1 MKLKFALVISTALA
15 FTSCK
20 PKLDANTPE
29 KGNMDPTRFVSVGGS
44 TTAGFADGALYA
56 GGQENSIGNILATQ
70 FQLVGGG
77 SFLQPLMS
85 SSSVGIGFTGK
96 SKSIL
101 GYKEDCKFVISLS
114 PIPFNVAGGDT
125 AALGASVYASPF
137 NNMGVPGMTAT
148 EMFLPGFGNPAN
160 GAGNYSSFFARMAS
174 NPTTSSVLSDAMAAN
189 PTFFSLYTG
198 EQDILNYALNG
209 GGSATITPVNG
220 AAGVGFDGSITTAVA
235 TLTSNGAK
243 GVIGNVPDVTL
254 YPFFNTIPYNGLK
267 LDAASAQNLNNILC
281 SAGMTFA
288 EGNNAFIIEDSSIP
302 FFGYR
307 QIKPGEL
314 ILLSVPLDKI
324 KCEGMGSTTG
334 GIPEEY
340 ILTLEEVAN
349 IKAAINS
356 YNAVIS
362 QVASTYGLAL
372 ADVNTLLK
380 SVKTGVV
387 FNGIGLN
394 ANFVSGGTFSLD
406 GIHLNPI
413 GNAMVSNVFIKAIN
427 QTFGSTIP
435 QVDATKYRGVKFP

>member
-1 MKLKFALVISTALA
+1 MKLKFALVILTAVA

-56 GGQENSIGNILATQ
+56 EGQENSIGNILATQ

-77 SFLQPLMS
+77 SFLQPLLS

-101 GYKEDCKFVISLS
+101 GYKTDCTGTTSLS
-114 PIPFNVAGGDT
+114 PIPFSAFGGDVD
-125 AALGASVYASPF
+125 ALGTNIYASPF

-160 GAGNYSSFFARMAS
+160 GTGNYSSFFARMAS
-174 NPTTSSVLSDAMAAN
+174 NQATSSVLSDAMAVN

-220 AAGVGFDGSITTAVA
+220 AAGVGFDGSITTAVT
-235 TLTSNGAK
+235 TLTANGAK

-267 LDAASAQNLNNILC
+267 LDAATAQLLSNALGQQ
-281 SAGMTFA
+281 GMSFA
-288 EGNNAFIIEDSSIP
+288 EGNNAFVIQDNSLP
-302 FFGYR
+302 LGAR
-307 QIKPGEL
+307 QIKAGEY
-314 ILLSVPLDKI
+314 ILLSIPLDSV
-324 KCEGMGSTTG
+324 KCNKMGSLIP
-334 GIPEEY
+334 IPEKY

-349 IKAAINS
+349 IKAAMNS

-372 ADVNTLLK
+372 ADVNTFLK

-387 FNGIGLN
+387 FNGIALN

>member
-1 MKLKFALVISTALA
+1 MKLKFALVISTAVA

-20 PKLDANTPE
+20 PKLDADTPE

-56 GGQENSIGNILATQ
+56 EGQENSIGNILATQ

-77 SFLQPLMS
+77 SFLQPLFS

-101 GYKEDCKFVISLS
+101 GYKTDCTGTTSLS
-114 PIPFNVAGGDT
+114 PIPFSAFGGDIT
-125 AALGASVYASPF
+125 GLETSVYASPF
-137 NNMGVPGMTAT
+137 NNMGVPGMTST

-160 GAGNYSSFFARMAS
+160 GVGNYNQFFSRMAS

-220 AAGVGFDGSITTAVA
+220 AAGSGFDGSITTAVA
-235 TLTSNGAK
+235 TLTANGAK

-267 LDAASAQNLNNILC
+267 LDAATAQLLTNALGQQ
-281 SAGMTFA
+281 GMSFA
-288 EGNNAFIIEDSSIP
+288 EGNNAFVIQDNSLP
-302 FFGYR
+302 LGAR
-307 QIKPGEL
+307 QIKAGEY
-314 ILLSVPLDKI
+314 ILLSIPLDSV
-324 KCEGMGSTTG
+324 KCNKMGSLVP
-334 GIPEEY
+334 IPEKY

-349 IKAAINS
+349 IKAAMNS
-356 YNAVIS
+356 YNSVIS

-387 FNGIGLN
+387 FNGIALN

-406 GIHLNPI
+406 GVHLNPI

>member
-15 FTSCK
+15 FASCK

-29 KGNMDPTRFVSVGGS
+29 KCNMDPTRFVSVGGS

-56 GGQENSIGNILATQ
+56 EGQENSIGNILATQ

-77 SFLQPLMS
+77 SFLQPLLS
-85 SSSVGIGFTGK
+85 SSSVGIGITGK

-101 GYKEDCKFVISLS
+101 GYKTDCTGTTSLS
-114 PIPFNVAGGDT
+114 PIPFSAFGGDVD
-125 AALGASVYASPF
+125 ALGTNIYASPF

-160 GAGNYSSFFARMAS
+160 GVGNYNQFFSRMAS

-198 EQDILNYALNG
+198 EQDILDYALNG

-220 AAGVGFDGSITTAVA
+220 AAGVGFDGSITTAVT
-235 TLTSNGAK
+235 TLTANGAK

-267 LDAASAQNLNNILC
+267 LDAATAQLLSNALGQQ
-281 SAGMTFA
+281 GMSFA
-288 EGNNAFIIEDSSIP
+288 EGNNAFVIQDNSLP
-302 FFGYR
+302 LGAR
-307 QIKPGEL
+307 QIKAGEY
-314 ILLSVPLDKI
+314 ILLSIPLDSV
-324 KCEGMGSTTG
+324 KCNKMGSLIP
-334 GIPEEY
+334 IPEKY

-349 IKAAINS
+349 IKAAMNS

-372 ADVNTLLK
+372 ADVNTFLK

-387 FNGIGLN
+387 FNGIALN

>member
-1 MKLKFALVISTALA
+1 MKLKFALVISTAVA

-56 GGQENSIGNILATQ
+56 EGQENSIGNILATQ

-77 SFLQPLMS
+77 SFLQPLLS
-85 SSSVGIGFTGK
+85 SLSVGIGFTGK

-101 GYKEDCKFVISLS
+101 GYKTDCTGATSLS
-114 PIPFNVAGGDT
+114 PIPFSAFGGDVD
-125 AALGASVYASPF
+125 ALGTNIYTSPF

-148 EMFLPGFGNPAN
+148 EMFLPGFGNPAS

-174 NPTTSSVLSDAMAAN
+174 NQATSSVLSDVMAAN

-220 AAGVGFDGSITTAVA
+220 AAGVGFDGSITTAVT
-235 TLTSNGAK
+235 TLTANGAK

-267 LDAASAQNLNNILC
+267 LDAATAQLLSNALGQQ
-281 SAGMTFA
+281 GMSFA
-288 EGNNAFIIEDSSIP
+288 EGNNAFVIQDNSLP
-302 FFGYR
+302 LGAR
-307 QIKPGEL
+307 QIKAGEY
-314 ILLSVPLDKI
+314 ILLSIPLDSV
-324 KCEGMGSTTG
+324 KCNKMGSLIP
-334 GIPEEY
+334 IPEKY

-349 IKAAINS
+349 IKAATNS

-372 ADVNTLLK
+372 ADVNNLLK

>member
-1 MKLKFALVISTALA
+1 MKLKFALVISTAVA

-20 PKLDANTPE
+20 PKLDADTPE
-29 KGNMDPTRFVSVGGS
+29 KGNMDPTRFVALGGS

-56 GGQENSIGNILATQ
+56 EGQENSIGNILATQ

-77 SFLQPLMS
+77 SFLQPLMP

-101 GYKEDCKFVISLS
+101 GYKTDCTGATSLS
-114 PIPFNVAGGDT
+114 PIPFNAAGGDLT
-125 AALGASVYASPF
+125 GLGTSVYSTPF
-137 NNMGVPGMTAT
+137 NNMGVPGMSSN
-148 EMFLPGFGNPAN
+148 EMFYPGYGNPAN
-160 GAGNYSSFFARMAS
+160 GAGNYNPFFARMAS
-174 NPTTSSVLSDAMAAN
+174 NQVTSTVLSDAVAAN

-209 GGSATITPVNG
+209 GGSAVINPVNG
-220 AAGVGFDGSITTAVA
+220 GAGVGFDGSITTAV
-235 TLTSNGAK
+235 TSLTANGAK

-267 LDAASAQNLNNILC
+267 LDAASAQLLTNALGQQ
-281 SAGMTFA
+281 GMTFV
-288 EGNNAFIIEDSSIP
+288 EGSNAFVIQDNSLP
-302 FFGYR
+302 LGAR
-307 QIKPGEL
+307 QIKPGEY
-314 ILLSVPLDKI
+314 ILLSIPLDSV
-324 KCEGMGSTTG
+324 KCNKMGSLVP
-334 GIPEEY
+334 IPERY
-340 ILTLEEVAN
+340 VLTLEEVAN
-349 IKAAINS
+349 IRSATNS

-380 SVKTGVV
+380 SVKTGVI

>member
-1 MKLKFALVISTALA
+1 MKLKFALVISTAVA

-20 PKLDANTPE
+20 PKLDADTPE
-29 KGNMDPTRFVSVGGS
+29 KGNMDATRFVSVGGS

-56 GGQENSIGNILATQ
+56 EGQENSIGNILATQ

-77 SFLQPLMS
+77 SFLQPLFS

-101 GYKEDCKFVISLS
+101 GYKTDCTGTTSLS
-114 PIPFNVAGGDT
+114 PIPFSAFGGDIT
-125 AALGASVYASPF
+125 ALETSVYASPF
-137 NNMGVPGMTAT
+137 NDMGVPGMTST

-160 GAGNYSSFFARMAS
+160 GVGNYNQFFSRMAS

-220 AAGVGFDGSITTAVA
+220 AAGSGFDGSITTAVT
-235 TLTSNGAK
+235 TLTANGAK

-267 LDAASAQNLNNILC
+267 LDAATAQLLTNALGQQ
-281 SAGMTFA
+281 GMSFA
-288 EGNNAFIIEDSSIP
+288 EGNNAFVIQDNSLP
-302 FFGYR
+302 LGAR
-307 QIKPGEL
+307 QIKAGEY
-314 ILLSVPLDKI
+314 ILLSIPLDSV
-324 KCEGMGSTTG
+324 KCNKMGSLVP
-334 GIPEEY
+334 IPEKY

-349 IKAAINS
+349 IKAAMNS
-356 YNAVIS
+356 YNSVIS

-372 ADVNTLLK
+372 ADVNTILK

-387 FNGIGLN
+387 FNGIALN

-406 GIHLNPI
+406 GVHLNPI

>member
-56 GGQENSIGNILATQ
+56 EGQENSIGNILAAQ

-77 SFLQPLMS
+77 SFLQPLLS

-101 GYKEDCKFVISLS
+101 GYKTDCTGTTSLS
-114 PIPFNVAGGDT
+114 PIPFSAFGGDID
-125 AALGASVYASPF
+125 ALETNIYASPF
-137 NNMGVPGMTAT
+137 SNMGVPGMTAT
-148 EMFLPGFGNPAN
+148 EMSLPGFGNPAN

-220 AAGVGFDGSITTAVA
+220 AAGVGFDGSITTAVT

-267 LDAASAQNLNNILC
+267 LDAATAQLLSNALGQQ
-281 SAGMTFA
+281 GMSFA
-288 EGNNAFIIEDSSIP
+288 EGNNAFVIQDNSLP
-302 FFGYR
+302 LGAR
-307 QIKPGEL
+307 QIKAGEY
-314 ILLSVPLDKI
+314 ILLSIPLDSV
-324 KCEGMGSTTG
+324 KCNKMGSLVP
-334 GIPEEY
+334 IPEKY

-372 ADVNTLLK
+372 ADVNTFLK

-387 FNGIGLN
+387 FNGIALN

>member
-1 MKLKFALVISTALA
+1 MKLKFALVISTAVA

-20 PKLDANTPE
+20 PKLDADTPE

-56 GGQENSIGNILATQ
+56 EGQENSIGNILATQ

-77 SFLQPLMS
+77 SFLQPLLS

-101 GYKEDCKFVISLS
+101 GYKTDCTGTTSLS
-114 PIPFNVAGGDT
+114 PIPYSAFGGDVD
-125 AALGASVYASPF
+125 ALETNIYASPF

-174 NPTTSSVLSDAMAAN
+174 NQATSSVLSDAMAAN

-220 AAGVGFDGSITTAVA
+220 AAGVGFDGSITTAVT
-235 TLTSNGAK
+235 TLTANGAK

-267 LDAASAQNLNNILC
+267 LDAATAQLLTNALGQQ
-281 SAGMTFA
+281 GMSFA
-288 EGNNAFIIEDSSIP
+288 EGNNAFVIQDNSLP
-302 FFGYR
+302 LGAR
-307 QIKPGEL
+307 QIKAGEY
-314 ILLSVPLDKI
+314 ILLSIPLDSV
-324 KCEGMGSTTG
+324 KCNKMGSLVP
-334 GIPEEY
+334 IPEKY

-349 IKAAINS
+349 IKAAMNS
-356 YNAVIS
+356 YNSGIS

-387 FNGIGLN
+387 FNGIALN

>member
-1 MKLKFALVISTALA
+1 MKLKFALVISTAVA

-20 PKLDANTPE
+20 PKLDADTPE
-29 KGNMDPTRFVSVGGS
+29 KGNMDPTRFVSLGGS

-56 GGQENSIGNILATQ
+56 EGQENSIGNILATQ

-77 SFLQPLMS
+77 SFLQPLMP

-101 GYKEDCKFVISLS
+101 GYKTDCTGATSLS
-114 PIPFNVAGGDT
+114 PIPFNAAGGDLVG
-125 AALGASVYASPF
+125 LGTSVYSSPF
-137 NNMGVPGMTAT
+137 NNMGVPGMSTN
-148 EMFLPGFGNPAN
+148 EMFYPGYGDPGNGP
-160 GAGNYSSFFARMAS
+160 GNYNPFFARMAS
-174 NPTTSSVLSDAMAAN
+174 DPVNSTILSDAMAAN
-189 PTFFSLYTG
+189 PTFFSLYAG

-209 GGSATITPVNG
+209 GGSAVLNPVNG
-220 AAGVGFDGSITTAVA
+220 AAGLGFDGSITTAVT
-235 TLTSNGAK
+235 TLTANGAK

-267 LDAASAQNLNNILC
+267 LDAATAQLLTNALGQQ
-281 SAGMTFA
+281 GMSFTA
-288 EGNNAFIIEDSSIP
+288 GNNAFVIQDNSLP
-302 FFGYR
+302 LGAR
-307 QIKPGEL
+307 QIKPGEY
-314 ILLSVPLDKI
+314 ILLSIPLDSV
-324 KCEGMGSTTG
+324 KCNKMGSLIP
-334 GIPEEY
+334 IPERY
-340 ILTLEEVAN
+340 VLTLEEVAN
-349 IKAAINS
+349 IKAATNS

-362 QVASTYGLAL
+362 QVAATYGLAL
-372 ADVNTLLK
+372 ADVNTFLK
-380 SVKTGVV
+380 SVKTGVI

>member
-1 MKLKFALVISTALA
+1 MKLKFALVISTAVA

-20 PKLDANTPE
+20 PKLDADTPE
-29 KGNMDPTRFVSVGGS
+29 KGNMDPTRFVSLGGS

-56 GGQENSIGNILATQ
+56 EGQENSIGNILATQ

-77 SFLQPLMS
+77 SFLQPLMP

-101 GYKEDCKFVISLS
+101 GYKTDCTGTTSLS
-114 PIPFNVAGGDT
+114 PIPFNAAGGDL
-125 AALGASVYASPF
+125 AALGTSVYTSPF
-137 NNMGVPGMTAT
+137 NNMGVPGVKAN
-148 EMFLPGFGNPAN
+148 ELVFPGYGNSAN
-160 GAGNYSSFFARMAS
+160 GAGNYNPFFARMAS
-174 NPTTSSVLSDAMAAN
+174 NPTTSSVLSDAMATN
-189 PTFFSLYTG
+189 PTFFSLYAG
-198 EQDILNYALNG
+198 EQDILNYAISG
-209 GGSATITPVNG
+209 GGAATITPVNG
-220 AAGVGFDGSITTAVA
+220 AAGVGFDGSITTAVT

-243 GVIGNVPDVTL
+243 GVIGNIPDVTL

-267 LDAASAQNLNNILC
+267 LDAATAQLLTNALGQQ
-281 SAGMTFA
+281 GMSFA
-288 EGNNAFIIEDSSIP
+288 AGNNAFVIQDNSLP
-302 FFGYR
+302 LGAR
-307 QIKPGEL
+307 QIKPGEY
-314 ILLSVPLDKI
+314 ILLSIPLDSV
-324 KCEGMGSTTG
+324 KCNKMGSLIP
-334 GIPEEY
+334 IPEKY

-349 IKAAINS
+349 IKSATNS

-362 QVASTYGLAL
+362 QVAATYGLAL
-372 ADVNTLLK
+372 ADVNTFLK

>member
-1 MKLKFALVISTALA
+1 MKLKFALVISTAVA

-20 PKLDANTPE
+20 PKLDADTPE
-29 KGNMDPTRFVSVGGS
+29 KGNMDPTRFVAVGGS

-56 GGQENSIGNILATQ
+56 EGQENSIGNILATQ

-77 SFLQPLMS
+77 SFLQPLMPS
-85 SSSVGIGFTGK
+85 ASVGIGFTGK

-101 GYKEDCKFVISLS
+101 GYKTDCTGATSLS
-114 PIPFNVAGGDT
+114 PIPFNASGGDL
-125 AALGASVYASPF
+125 AGLGTSVYSSPF
-137 NNMGVPGMTAT
+137 NNMGVPGLSSN
-148 EMFLPGFGNPAN
+148 EMYYPGYGNPAN
-160 GAGNYSSFFARMAS
+160 GVGNYNPFFARMAS
-174 NPTTSSVLSDAMAAN
+174 NPATSTVLSDAMAAN
-189 PTFFSLYTG
+189 PTFFSLNIG

-209 GGSATITPVNG
+209 GGAAVINPVNG
-220 AAGVGFDGSITTAVA
+220 AVGVGFDGSITTAVT

-267 LDAASAQNLNNILC
+267 LDAATAQLLTNALGQQ
-281 SAGMTFA
+281 GMSFA
-288 EGNNAFIIEDSSIP
+288 EGNNAFVIQDNSLP
-302 FFGYR
+302 LGAR
-307 QIKPGEL
+307 QMKPGEY
-314 ILLSVPLDKI
+314 ILLSIPLDSV
-324 KCEGMGSTTG
+324 KCNKMGSLIP
-334 GIPEEY
+334 IPERY
-340 ILTLEEVAN
+340 VLTLEEVAN
-349 IKAAINS
+349 IKAATNA
-356 YNAVIS
+356 YNGVIS

-372 ADVNTLLK
+372 ADVNTFLK
-380 SVKTGVV
+380 SVKTGVI

-427 QTFGSTIP
+427 KTFGSTIP

>member
-56 GGQENSIGNILATQ
+56 EGQENSIGNILAAQ

-77 SFLQPLMS
+77 SFLQPLLS

-101 GYKEDCKFVISLS
+101 GYKTDCTGTTSLS
-114 PIPFNVAGGDT
+114 PIPFSAFGGDVD
-125 AALGASVYASPF
+125 ALGTNIYTSPF

-160 GAGNYSSFFARMAS
+160 GTGNYSSFFARIAS
-174 NPTTSSVLSDAMAAN
+174 NPTTSSVLSDAMASN

-209 GGSATITPVNG
+209 GGSATLTPVNG
-220 AAGVGFDGSITTAVA
+220 SAGVGFEGSITTAVT
-235 TLTSNGAK
+235 TLTTNGAK

-267 LDAASAQNLNNILC
+267 LDAATAQ
-281 SAGMTFA
+281 
-288 EGNNAFIIEDSSIP
+288 
-302 FFGYR
+302 
-307 QIKPGEL
+307 
-314 ILLSVPLDKI
+314 
-324 KCEGMGSTTG
+324 
-334 GIPEEY
+334 
-340 ILTLEEVAN
+340 
-349 IKAAINS
+349 
-356 YNAVIS
+356 
-362 QVASTYGLAL
+362 
-372 ADVNTLLK
+372 
-380 SVKTGVV
+380 
-387 FNGIGLN
+387 
-394 ANFVSGGTFSLD
+394 
-406 GIHLNPI
+406 
-413 GNAMVSNVFIKAIN
+413 
-427 QTFGSTIP
+427 
-435 QVDATKYRGVKFP
+435 

>member
-1 MKLKFALVISTALA
+1 MKLKFALVISTAVA

-29 KGNMDPTRFVSVGGS
+29 KGNMDPTRFVAVGGS

-56 GGQENSIGNILATQ
+56 EGQENSVGNILATQ
-70 FQLVGGG
+70 FQSVGGG
-77 SFLQPLMS
+77 NFLQPLMS

-101 GYKEDCKFVISLS
+101 GYKTDCTGATSLS
-114 PIPFNVAGGDT
+114 PIPFNAAGGDL
-125 AALGASVYASPF
+125 AGLGTSVYSSAF
-137 NNMGVPGMTAT
+137 NNMGVPGMTSN
-148 EMFLPGFGNPAN
+148 EMFYPGYGNSAN
-160 GAGNYSSFFARMAS
+160 GAGNYNAFFARMAS
-174 NPTTSSVLSDAMAAN
+174 NPLTSTVLSDAMNAN

-198 EQDILNYALNG
+198 EQDILNYAING
-209 GGSATITPVNG
+209 GGASVISPVNG
-220 AAGVGFDGSITTAVA
+220 AAGVGFDGSITSAV
-235 TLTSNGAK
+235 TSLTSNGAK

-267 LDAASAQNLNNILC
+267 LDAATAQLLTNALGQQ
-281 SAGMTFA
+281 GMSFA
-288 EGNNAFIIEDSSIP
+288 EGNNAFVIQDNSLP
-302 FFGYR
+302 LGAR
-307 QIKPGEL
+307 QMKPGEY
-314 ILLSVPLDKI
+314 ILLSIPLDSV
-324 KCEGMGSTTG
+324 KCNKMGSLIP
-334 GIPEEY
+334 IPERY

-349 IKAAINS
+349 IKTATNS

-372 ADVNTLLK
+372 ADVNTFLK
-380 SVKTGVV
+380 SVKTGVI

-413 GNAMVSNVFIKAIN
+413 GNAMVSNVFIKSIN

>member
-56 GGQENSIGNILATQ
+56 EGQENSIGNILATQ

-77 SFLQPLMS
+77 SFLQPLLS

-101 GYKEDCKFVISLS
+101 GYKTDCTGTTSLS
-114 PIPFNVAGGDT
+114 PIPFSAFGGDID
-125 AALGASVYASPF
+125 ALETNIYASPF
-137 NNMGVPGMTAT
+137 SNMGVPGMTAT
-148 EMFLPGFGNPAN
+148 EMSLPGFGNPAN

-209 GGSATITPVNG
+209 GGSATLTPVNG
-220 AAGVGFDGSITTAVA
+220 SAGVGFDGSITTAVA

-267 LDAASAQNLNNILC
+267 LDAATAQLLSNALGQQ
-281 SAGMTFA
+281 GMSFA
-288 EGNNAFIIEDSSIP
+288 EGNNAFVIQDNSLP
-302 FFGYR
+302 LGAR
-307 QIKPGEL
+307 QIKAGEY
-314 ILLSVPLDKI
+314 ILLSIPLDSV
-324 KCEGMGSTTG
+324 KCNKMGSLVP
-334 GIPEEY
+334 IPEKY

-349 IKAAINS
+349 IRAAINS

-387 FNGIGLN
+387 FNGIALN